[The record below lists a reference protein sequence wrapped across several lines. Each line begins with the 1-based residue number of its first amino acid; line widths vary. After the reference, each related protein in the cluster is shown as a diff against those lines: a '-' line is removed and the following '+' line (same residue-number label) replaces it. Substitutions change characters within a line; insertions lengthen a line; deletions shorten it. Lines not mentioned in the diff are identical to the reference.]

1 LKYFIIVRINE
12 LKTKIL
18 LGLLIAIVII
28 SSSFS
33 AVEAHPHANI
43 DLMDS
48 HSHDPNSENFQENFI
63 FPRDVLK

>member
-1 LKYFIIVRINE
+1 
-12 LKTKIL
+12 

-28 SSSFS
+28 FSSFS

-63 FPRDVLK
+63 LHSFEHVILSSWEFLRVLIFG